1 MLEIGDTVVSF
12 DLFEHKFCCDL
23 SVCRGCCCVKGDA
36 GAPLTEEEVKELD
49 KVLPAVRQFLSARAL
64 EVIDRQGTSYVDAD
78 GDNVTSLVDGRE
90 CVFTYFENGI
100 CLCALEKAY
109 NEGLIDFPKPISCY
123 LYPVRLEVYDTF
135 TAVNVHRWECCRGA
149 EICGKERGIPVYR
162 YLKNSLIRR
171 FGAEWYAELSSAAEA
186 YYAEF
191 KSVENKFLSK

>member
-1 MLEIGDTVVSF
+1 MLRPQRMSR
-12 DLFEHKFCCDL
+12 LL
-23 SVCRGCCCVKGDA
+23 LCRRRRRRTTHRRRG
-36 GAPLTEEEVKELD
+36 KETQQG
-49 KVLPAVRQFLSARAL
+49 VACRAAIARAL
-64 EVIDRQGTSYVDAD
+64 EVIDSQGTSYVDVD

-109 NEGLIDFPKPISCY
+109 NEGLIDFPKPISCH
-123 LYPVRLEVYDTF
+123 LYPVRLEEYDTF

>member
-23 SVCRGCCCVKGDA
+23 SVCRGRCCVEGDA
-36 GAPLTEEEVKELD
+36 GAPLTEEEVKKLD

-64 EVIDRQGTSYVDAD
+64 EVIDSQGTSYVDAD

-109 NEGLIDFPKPISCY
+109 YAGLPCEQLPYGRFSLLPFWLLVVECRLKP
-123 LYPVRLEVYDTF
+123 PPR
-135 TAVNVHRWECCRGA
+135 
-149 EICGKERGIPVYR
+149 
-162 YLKNSLIRR
+162 
-171 FGAEWYAELSSAAEA
+171 
-186 YYAEF
+186 
-191 KSVENKFLSK
+191 

>member
-23 SVCRGCCCVKGDA
+23 SVCRGCCCVEGDA
-36 GAPLTEEEVKELD
+36 GAPLTEEEVKKLD

-90 CVFTYFENGI
+90 C
-100 CLCALEKAY
+100 
-109 NEGLIDFPKPISCY
+109 
-123 LYPVRLEVYDTF
+123 
-135 TAVNVHRWECCRGA
+135 VHRWECCRGA

-191 KSVENKFLSK
+191 KSVKNKFLSK